1 MRTWRDPLLHE
12 NIGRPLRPSKSG
24 VFNPSNLSL
33 IPLPAHIFLPFHKLM
48 CIHVCK
54 LCAPYEPLIHHIY
67 HHRMI
72 KGSENHFFKRVH
84 VNKKFYLLQNC
95 KSYKCLVHEKES
107 FFLFLWMENI
117 CRRFFS
123 SFYTRIVTRI
133 SECEE
138 KNSLVFFM
146 TAMMTMMAIYFYYIP

>member
-1 MRTWRDPLLHE
+1 MDSTLLMRTWRDPLLHE
-12 NIGRPLRPSKSG
+12 NIGRPLRPSKYC

-54 LCAPYEPLIHHIY
+54 LCAPYEPLIHRIY

-84 VNKKFYLLQNC
+84 VNKKIYLLQNC

-107 FFLFLWMENI
+107 FFFISVNGKYLSTLFQQFLHSKNI
-117 CRRFFS
+117 Q
-123 SFYTRIVTRI
+123 
-133 SECEE
+133 
-138 KNSLVFFM
+138 
-146 TAMMTMMAIYFYYIP
+146 

>member
-1 MRTWRDPLLHE
+1 MRL
-12 NIGRPLRPSKSG
+12 KS
-24 VFNPSNLSL
+24 NSL
-33 IPLPAHIFLPFHKLM
+33 ILISLQAHFFPPFHKLM
-48 CIHVCK
+48 LIHVCK
-54 LCAPYEPLIHHIY
+54 LCAPYEPLIHRIY

-107 FFLFLWMENI
+107 FFLSFLWMENI

-138 KNSLVFFM
+138 IFSRFFYDSDDDDDGNLFLLYTLKGLNM
-146 TAMMTMMAIYFYYIP
+146 